1 MKFLKS
7 FKMKILIQ
15 GNFSKDEA
23 LDLTQNILN
32 NINQDTVTAKKLN
45 NRQTYEIPAGA
56 TYLRVKSLLPH
67 DKNSMIKNYYQ
78 IGKSSTE
85 SECLLELLVK
95 VMREPLFNS
104 IRTNQQLGYSVSC
117 SSKNDNNVLGL
128 TIAVESQEKRNSS
141 STVDDKIE
149 SFLQSFSI
157 ILEQMEECEF
167 ETMKKSILLHKRSP
181 DTDLEMEVNRNWNE
195 IKESKY
201 QFGKNDIEA
210 QQLELIRKSDLMIFF
225 KDHFQSD
232 TIRKLSVQVI
242 ANDDDDASLL
252 QHGYLHLDFLTDEK
266 HRSVKNIAQFKS
278 SLVTL

>member
-1 MKFLKS
+1 
-7 FKMKILIQ
+7 MKILIQ
-15 GNFSKDEA
+15 GNFSKPQA

-32 NINQDTVTAKKLN
+32 NINQKSVTAKKLN
-45 NRQTYEIPAGA
+45 NLQTYQIPAGA
-56 TYLRVKSLLPH
+56 TYLRVKSLLPN

-78 IGKSSTE
+78 IGKASTE

-117 SSKNDNNVLGL
+117 SSKNDNNVLGF
-128 TIAVESQEKRNSS
+128 TITVESQEKRNSS
-141 STVDDKIE
+141 WTVDDKIE
-149 SFLQSFSI
+149 SFLQSFSV
-157 ILEQMEECEF
+157 ILEQMEESEF
-167 ETMKKSILLHKRSP
+167 ETMKKSVLLHKRSP
-181 DTDLEMEVNRNWNE
+181 DTDLEKEVNRNWNE

-201 QFGKNDIEA
+201 QFTRNEIEA
-210 QQLELIRKSDLMIFF
+210 QQLELLRKSDLTIFF

-242 ANDDDDASLL
+242 ANADDDVSLL
-252 QHGYLHLDFLTDEK
+252 QHGYLHLDFLNEEK
-266 HRSVKNIAQFKS
+266 HRTVKNIAQFKC